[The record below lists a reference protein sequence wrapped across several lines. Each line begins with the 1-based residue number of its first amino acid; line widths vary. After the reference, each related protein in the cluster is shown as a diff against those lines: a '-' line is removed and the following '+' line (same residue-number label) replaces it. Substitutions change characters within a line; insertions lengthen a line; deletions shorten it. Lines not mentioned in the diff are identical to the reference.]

1 MILQILCQGPVQGQK
16 WHQNGPHSPR
26 TSCHYP
32 MMTFRRFWGS
42 IFFSKI
48 FVWITVECMI
58 WAIGPNKPSEQTPG
72 DGDPA
77 LYKHLDMNKLIYVP
91 SLVKANF
98 LPSENMNIFAML
110 TFIFP
115 HKNSRP
121 LIRSLFS
128 LETKHFP
135 HSPLLSDLSGEW
147 WGEREGWSSN
157 LG

>member
-1 MILQILCQGPVQGQK
+1 MFWVG
-16 WHQNGPHSPR
+16 
-26 TSCHYP
+26 
-32 MMTFRRFWGS
+32 MMTKTILKTKS
-42 IFFSKI
+42 LSQVIN
-48 FVWITVECMI
+48 I

-72 DGDPA
+72 DGDPT

-121 LIRSLFS
+121 LIRSL
-128 LETKHFP
+128 
-135 HSPLLSDLSGEW
+135 DI
-147 WGEREGWSSN
+147 
-157 LG
+157 

>member
-1 MILQILCQGPVQGQK
+1 MLWV
-16 WHQNGPHSPR
+16 R
-26 TSCHYP
+26 
-32 MMTFRRFWGS
+32 MMPKKYFVKLS
-42 IFFSKI
+42 ISKVI
-48 FVWITVECMI
+48 NI

-72 DGDPA
+72 DGDPT

-110 TFIFP
+110 TFLFP

-135 HSPLLSDLSGEW
+135 HSSLGCRSEWRVVRWEGGLIQQFRLIGSNITKASIYTSLS
-147 WGEREGWSSN
+147 
-157 LG
+157 